1 MTPHAAADPA
11 ARSEVIDAEKAL
23 YRAMIGRDFPA
34 LEAMLRP
41 DLIYIH
47 STAVAESREA
57 YLAGVAQG
65 LYEYGSIASR
75 DVRIRIDGD
84 TAVMDGV
91 VDMSVAAAGAPK
103 EMTHLLFAL
112 VWVRE
117 GGKWRLYFRQATRI
131 HG

>member
-1 MTPHAAADPA
+1 MWEVGEGGVNPAAVVHGEGGAAAA
-11 ARSEVIDAEKAL
+11 
-23 YRAMIGRDFPA
+23 
-34 LEAMLRP
+34 
-41 DLIYIH
+41 H
-47 STAVAESREA
+47 
-57 YLAGVAQG
+57 LAGVAEG